1 MTQRTAQAVVLEAP
15 QTLDWRRLALSEP
28 AAEDVVV
35 QTLFSGISTGTER
48 LFYTGEMP
56 NFPGMGYPLVPG
68 YETVAQVVELG
79 SGVSGFK
86 KGDTVFVPGAS
97 CWGPVR
103 GLFGGAG
110 AQLVVPASR
119 LVHLRDDLQ
128 EQAVLLALAATAH
141 HAMNSQA
148 LPDLVVGHGTL
159 GRLTARLTVALG
171 GHPLVW
177 EINAARRQGAQGYRV
192 VAPEESKG
200 QRFRTIVDVSGHA
213 ASLNDWVAHLAPG
226 GELVLAGFY
235 TEPLAMNFVP
245 AFLREARLRV
255 AAQWQPEDMLA
266 VRSLVEEGRL
276 SLDGLVTHSRPA
288 TEAADAYTQAF
299 DDLTCL
305 KMVLDWR
312 NLQ

>member
-15 QTLDWRRLALSEP
+15 RTLDWRRLALSEP

-56 NFPGMGYPLVPG
+56 SFPGMGYPLVPG
-68 YETVAQVVELG
+68 YESVGQVVELG
-79 SGVSGFK
+79 SGVSGFQ

-110 AQLVVPASR
+110 EQLVVPASR
-119 LVHLRDDLQ
+119 LVHLHEDLQ

-141 HAMNSQA
+141 HAMNRQA

-171 GHPLVW
+171 GHPSVW

-192 VAPEESKG
+192 LAPEESKG

-266 VRSLVEEGRL
+266 VRGLVEEGRL
-276 SLDGLVTHSRPA
+276 SLDGLVTHNRPA
-288 TEAADAYTQAF
+288 NEAADAYTQAF

>member
-15 QTLDWRRLALSEP
+15 RTLDWRRLALSEP

-79 SGVSGFK
+79 SGVSL
-86 KGDTVFVPGAS
+86 
-97 CWGPVR
+97 GPVR

>member
-15 QTLDWRRLALSEP
+15 RTLDWRRLALCEP
-28 AAEDVVV
+28 TPEDVVV
-35 QTLFSGISTGTER
+35 RTLFSGISTGTER

-68 YETVAQVVELG
+68 YETVAQVLEPG
-79 SGVSGFK
+79 SAVTGLK
-86 KGDTVFVPGAS
+86 RGDTVFVPGAS

-110 AQLVVPASR
+110 EQLVIPASR
-119 LVHLRDDLQ
+119 LVSLREDLQ

-141 HAMNSQA
+141 HAINRDA
-148 LPDLVVGHGTL
+148 LPDLIVGHGTL
-159 GRLTARLTVALG
+159 GRLVARLTVALG

-177 EINAARRQGAQGYRV
+177 EVNAERRNGALAYRV
-192 VAPEESKG
+192 SAPEESKG

-235 TEPLAMNFVP
+235 TDALSMNFVP

-266 VRSLVEEGRL
+266 VRCLVEEGKV
-276 SLDGLVTHSRPA
+276 SLEGLVTHSMPA
-288 TEAADAYTQAF
+288 DQAAQAYTQAF
-299 DDLTCL
+299 DDVACL

>member
-1 MTQRTAQAVVLEAP
+1 
-15 QTLDWRRLALSEP
+15 
-28 AAEDVVV
+28 
-35 QTLFSGISTGTER
+35 
-48 LFYTGEMP
+48 
-56 NFPGMGYPLVPG
+56 MGYPLVPG
-68 YETVAQVVELG
+68 YETVGQVVELG
-79 SGVSGFK
+79 SGVSGFQ

-110 AQLVVPASR
+110 EQLVVPASR
-119 LVHLRDDLQ
+119 LVHLHEDLQ

-141 HAMNSQA
+141 HAMNRQA

-192 VAPEESKG
+192 LAPEESKG

-266 VRSLVEEGRL
+266 VRGLVEEGRL
-276 SLDGLVTHSRPA
+276 SLDGLVTHNRPA
-288 TEAADAYTQAF
+288 NEAADAYTQAF

>member
-15 QTLDWRRLALSEP
+15 RTLDWRRLALSEP

-56 NFPGMGYPLVPG
+56 SFPGMGYPLVPG
-68 YETVAQVVELG
+68 YESVGQVVELG
-79 SGVSGFK
+79 SGVSGFQ

-110 AQLVVPASR
+110 EQLVVPASR
-119 LVHLRDDLQ
+119 LVHLHEDLQ

-141 HAMNSQA
+141 HAMNRQA

-192 VAPEESKG
+192 LAPEESKG

-266 VRSLVEEGRL
+266 VRGLVEEGRL
-276 SLDGLVTHSRPA
+276 SLDGLVTHNRPA
-288 TEAADAYTQAF
+288 NEAADAYTQAF

>member
-15 QTLDWRRLALSEP
+15 RTLDWRRLALCEP

-35 QTLFSGISTGTER
+35 KTLFSGISTGTER

-68 YETVAQVVELG
+68 YETVAQVLEPSSAVTGL
-79 SGVSGFK
+79 K
-86 KGDTVFVPGAS
+86 RGDTVFVPGAS

-110 AQLVVPASR
+110 EQLVIPASR
-119 LVHLRDDLQ
+119 VVSLREDLQ

-141 HAMNSQA
+141 HAINRDA
-148 LPDLVVGHGTL
+148 LPDLIVGHGTL
-159 GRLTARLTVALG
+159 GRLVARLTVALG

-177 EINAARRQGAQGYRV
+177 EVNAERRNGALGYRV
-192 VAPEESKG
+192 SAPEESKG

-235 TEPLAMNFVP
+235 TDALSMNFVP

-255 AAQWQPEDMLA
+255 AAQWQLEDMLA
-266 VRSLVEEGRL
+266 VRCLVEEGKV
-276 SLDGLVTHSRPA
+276 SLEGLVTHSMPA
-288 TEAADAYTQAF
+288 DQAAQAYTQAF
-299 DDLTCL
+299 DDVACL

>member
-1 MTQRTAQAVVLEAP
+1 M
-15 QTLDWRRLALSEP
+15 
-28 AAEDVVV
+28 
-35 QTLFSGISTGTER
+35 
-48 LFYTGEMP
+48 
-56 NFPGMGYPLVPG
+56 PG
-68 YETVAQVVELG
+68 YETVAKVLEPG
-79 SGVSGFK
+79 SAVTGLK
-86 KGDTVFVPGAS
+86 RGDTVFVPGAS

-110 AQLVVPASR
+110 EQLVIPASR
-119 LVHLRDDLQ
+119 LVSLREDLQ

-141 HAMNSQA
+141 HAINRDA
-148 LPDLVVGHGTL
+148 LPDLIVGHGTL
-159 GRLTARLTVALG
+159 GRLVARLTVALG

-177 EINAARRQGAQGYRV
+177 EVNAERRNGALGYRV
-192 VAPEESKG
+192 SAPEESKG

-235 TEPLAMNFVP
+235 TDALSMNFVP

-266 VRSLVEEGRL
+266 VRCFVEEGKV
-276 SLDGLVTHSRPA
+276 SLEGLVTHSMPA
-288 TEAADAYTQAF
+288 DQAAQAYTQAF
-299 DDLTCL
+299 DDVACL

>member
-15 QTLDWRRLALSEP
+15 RTLDWRRLALCEP

-35 QTLFSGISTGTER
+35 KTLFSGISTGTER

-68 YETVAQVVELG
+68 YETVAQVLEPG
-79 SGVSGFK
+79 SAVTGLK
-86 KGDTVFVPGAS
+86 RGDTVFVPGAS

-110 AQLVVPASR
+110 EQLVIPASR
-119 LVHLRDDLQ
+119 LVSLREDLQ

-141 HAMNSQA
+141 HAINRDA
-148 LPDLVVGHGTL
+148 LPDLIVGHGTL
-159 GRLTARLTVALG
+159 GRLAARLTVALG

-177 EINAARRQGAQGYRV
+177 EVNAERRNGALDYRV
-192 VAPEESKG
+192 SAPEESKG

-235 TEPLAMNFVP
+235 TEALSMNFVP

-255 AAQWQPEDMLA
+255 AAQWQPDDMLA
-266 VRSLVEEGRL
+266 VRCLVEEGKV
-276 SLDGLVTHSRPA
+276 SLEGLVTHSMPA
-288 TEAADAYTQAF
+288 DQAAQAYTQAF
-299 DDLTCL
+299 DDVACL

>member
-1 MTQRTAQAVVLEAP
+1 M
-15 QTLDWRRLALSEP
+15 
-28 AAEDVVV
+28 
-35 QTLFSGISTGTER
+35 
-48 LFYTGEMP
+48 
-56 NFPGMGYPLVPG
+56 
-68 YETVAQVVELG
+68 
-79 SGVSGFK
+79 
-86 KGDTVFVPGAS
+86 
-97 CWGPVR
+97 
-103 GLFGGAG
+103 
-110 AQLVVPASR
+110 VPASR

-235 TEPLAMNFVP
+235 TDPLAMNFVP

-266 VRSLVEEGRL
+266 VRGLVEEGRL

>member
-15 QTLDWRRLALSEP
+15 RTLDWRRLALSEP

-56 NFPGMGYPLVPG
+56 SFPGMGYPLVPG
-68 YETVAQVVELG
+68 YETVGQVVEIG
-79 SGVSGFK
+79 SGVSGFQ

-110 AQLVVPASR
+110 EQLVVPASR
-119 LVHLRDDLQ
+119 LVHLHEDLQ

-141 HAMNSQA
+141 HAMNRQA

-192 VAPEESKG
+192 LAPEESKG

-235 TEPLAMNFVP
+235 TDPLAMNFVP

-266 VRSLVEEGRL
+266 VRGLVEEGRL
-276 SLDGLVTHSRPA
+276 SLDGLVTHNRPA
-288 TEAADAYTQAF
+288 NEAADAYTQAF

>member
-15 QTLDWRRLALSEP
+15 RTLDWRRLALSEP

-56 NFPGMGYPLVPG
+56 SFPGMGYPLVPG
-68 YETVAQVVELG
+68 YETVGQVVELG
-79 SGVSGFK
+79 SGVSGFQ

-110 AQLVVPASR
+110 EQLVVPASR
-119 LVHLRDDLQ
+119 LVHLHEDLQ

-141 HAMNSQA
+141 HAMNRQA

-192 VAPEESKG
+192 LAPEESKG

-266 VRSLVEEGRL
+266 VRGLVEEGRL
-276 SLDGLVTHSRPA
+276 SLDGLVTHNRPA
-288 TEAADAYTQAF
+288 NEAADAYTQAF

>member
-15 QTLDWRRLALSEP
+15 RTLDWRRLALSEP
-28 AAEDVVV
+28 GAQDVVV

-56 NFPGMGYPLVPG
+56 SFPGMGYPLVPG
-68 YETVAQVVELG
+68 YETVAQVIESG
-79 SGVSGFK
+79 SAVSGLK
-86 KGDTVFVPGAS
+86 NGDTVFVPGAS

-110 AQLVVPASR
+110 ERLVVPASW
-119 LVHLRDDLQ
+119 LVSLREDLQ

-141 HAMNSQA
+141 HAINHDA

-159 GRLTARLTVALG
+159 GRLVARLTVALG
-171 GHPLVW
+171 GRPLVW
-177 EINAARRQGAQGYRV
+177 EVNPARRAGGQGYRV
-192 VAPEESKG
+192 SAPEDSKG
-200 QRFRTIVDVSGHA
+200 QRFQTIVDVSGHA
-213 ASLNDWVAHLAPG
+213 PSLNEWVAHLAPG

-235 TEPLAMNFVP
+235 TESLAMNFVP

-266 VRSLVEEGRL
+266 VRCLTEEGKL
-276 SLDGLVTHSRPA
+276 SLDGLVTHTRPA
-288 TEAADAYTQAF
+288 SEAAAAYTQAF
-299 DDLTCL
+299 DDEACL

>member
-15 QTLDWRRLALSEP
+15 RTLDWRRLALSEP

-56 NFPGMGYPLVPG
+56 SFPGMGYPLVPG
-68 YETVAQVVELG
+68 YETVGQVVEIG
-79 SGVSGFK
+79 SGVSGFQ

-110 AQLVVPASR
+110 EQLVVPASR
-119 LVHLRDDLQ
+119 LVHLHEDLQ

-141 HAMNSQA
+141 HAMNRQA

-192 VAPEESKG
+192 LAPEESKG

-235 TEPLAMNFVP
+235 TDPLAMNFVP

-266 VRSLVEEGRL
+266 VRGLVEEGRL

>member
-15 QTLDWRRLALSEP
+15 RTLDWRRLALSEP

-56 NFPGMGYPLVPG
+56 SFPGMGYPLVPG
-68 YETVAQVVELG
+68 YETVGQVVEIG
-79 SGVSGFK
+79 SGVSGFQ

-110 AQLVVPASR
+110 EQLVVPASR
-119 LVHLRDDLQ
+119 LVHLHEDLQ

-141 HAMNSQA
+141 HAMNRQA

-159 GRLTARLTVALG
+159 GRITARLTVALG

-192 VAPEESKG
+192 LAPEESKG

-235 TEPLAMNFVP
+235 TDPLAMNFVP

-266 VRSLVEEGRL
+266 VRGLVEEGRL

>member
-15 QTLDWRRLALSEP
+15 RTLDWRRLALSEP
-28 AAEDVVV
+28 GAQDVVV

-56 NFPGMGYPLVPG
+56 SFPGMGYPLVPG
-68 YETVAQVVELG
+68 YETVAQVIESG
-79 SGVSGFK
+79 SAVSGLK
-86 KGDTVFVPGAS
+86 NGDMVFVPGAS

-110 AQLVVPASR
+110 ERLVVPASR
-119 LVHLRDDLQ
+119 LVSLREDLQ

-141 HAMNSQA
+141 HAINRDA

-159 GRLTARLTVALG
+159 GRLVARLTVALG
-171 GHPLVW
+171 GHPRVW
-177 EINAARRQGAQGYRV
+177 EVNPARRAGGQGYRV
-192 VAPEESKG
+192 SAPEDSKG
-200 QRFRTIVDVSGHA
+200 QRFQTIVDVSGHA
-213 ASLNDWVAHLAPG
+213 PSLNEWVTHLAPG

-235 TEPLAMNFVP
+235 TESLAMNFVP

-266 VRSLVEEGRL
+266 VRCLAEEGKL
-276 SLDGLVTHSRPA
+276 SLDGLVTHTRPA
-288 TEAADAYTQAF
+288 SEAAAAYTQAF
-299 DDLTCL
+299 DDEACL

>member
-15 QTLDWRRLALSEP
+15 RTLDWRRLALSEP

-56 NFPGMGYPLVPG
+56 SFPGMGYPLVPG
-68 YETVAQVVELG
+68 YETVGQVVELG
-79 SGVSGFK
+79 SGVSGFQ

-110 AQLVVPASR
+110 EQLVVPASR
-119 LVHLRDDLQ
+119 LVHLHEDLQ

-141 HAMNSQA
+141 HAMNRQA

-192 VAPEESKG
+192 LAPEESKG

-235 TEPLAMNFVP
+235 TDPLAMNFVP

-266 VRSLVEEGRL
+266 VRGLVEEGRL
-276 SLDGLVTHSRPA
+276 SLDGLVTHNRPA
-288 TEAADAYTQAF
+288 NEAADAYTQAF

>member
-15 QTLDWRRLALSEP
+15 RTLDWRRLALSEP

-97 CWGPVR
+97 CCGPVR

-119 LVHLRDDLQ
+119 LVNLRDDLQ

-235 TEPLAMNFVP
+235 TDPLAMNFVP

-266 VRSLVEEGRL
+266 VRGLVEEGRL